1 MPVNSGQ
8 DKGRPPQ
15 QGEAGLF
22 MFFTRSEV
30 RSGLVLVA
38 LFDVDELGDGHMAVE
53 EILERD
59 ALQVLVNHVG

>member
-1 MPVNSGQ
+1 MIFGAMPVNSGQ

-38 LFDVDELGDGHMAVE
+38 LFDVDELGDGH
-53 EILERD
+53 
-59 ALQVLVNHVG
+59 